1 MPLSYEEIKR
11 ILRKIEFDKTEPK
24 LLTELV
30 NKAIEIG
37 DKEIRRINKMR
48 QKSERLFN
56 FLRDK
61 DILIM
66 LKPNVVLMDF
76 LRKVAVGAVD
86 GSFQVLSG
94 SGGQWFAFFGVSMIL
109 AKNGFT
115 VNPEVNVDGIIE
127 TIKCVDEAEAKRISS
142 EIMMWSE
149 TKALRRLCEKMIG
162 HNESYILI
170 DGPIVDPPLLKDPS
184 YINFR
189 TSTIKF
195 CINNNISV
203 IGFVKRII
211 RNEFI
216 KFLQL
221 NFGEQLDLASFSSD
235 IDLLSGILHQ
245 ALSQFG
251 YPVYTKPIHLL
262 DFLEKS
268 DPTYEIYS
276 LYENNGIKIY
286 HSYYKPTLRSKIYRI
301 ELASISTLTDN
312 ELKEVFD
319 RILSLIRYIWT
330 LPGMNEPLPI
340 ILAHEKCNIRQGAA
354 EKLYYE
360 VITRSLTEEEAYLW
374 L

>member
-1 MPLSYEEIKR
+1 MTLSYEEIRR

-24 LLTELV
+24 LLIKLV

-37 DKEIRRINKMR
+37 EKERHKINRMK
-48 QKSERLFN
+48 QKTEKLFN
-56 FLRDK
+56 FLQDK
-61 DILIM
+61 DILLE
-66 LKPNVVLMDF
+66 LKPDESLINS
-76 LRKVAVGAVD
+76 LREVAVGAVD
-86 GSFQVLSG
+86 GSFQVISG
-94 SGGQWFAFFGVSMIL
+94 SGGHWFTFLGISMIL
-109 AKNGFT
+109 AKYGFT
-115 VNPEVNVDGIIE
+115 TNPEVNVDGMIE
-127 TIKCVDEAEAKRISS
+127 TFKCADEARARRVSS

-149 TKALRRLCEKMIG
+149 TKALRKLCEKLIG
-162 HNESYILI
+162 HREPCILI

-189 TSTIKF
+189 TSAMKF
-195 CINNNISV
+195 CINNNVSV
-203 IGFVKRII
+203 VGFVKRIMG
-211 RNEFI
+211 NEFI
-216 KFLQL
+216 KFLQS
-221 NFGEQLDLASFSSD
+221 NFDEQLDLSPFSSD
-235 IDLLSGILHQ
+235 IDLLSGILHL
-245 ALSQFG
+245 ALLRFSN
-251 YPVYTKPIHLL
+251 PIYTKPVHVL

-268 DPTYEIYS
+268 DPRYEVYS
-276 LYENNGIKIY
+276 LYERHGVKIY

-319 RILSLIRYIWT
+319 RILLLIRYVWT